1 MSNAEVPMSDAGAI
15 SVLGICGSL
24 RKASYNMAALRAA
37 IAQRPAG
44 MTVEVADISQIP
56 PYNEDVRQQGFP
68 PSVETLRRQTAAADA
83 LLFACPEYNYSMS
96 GVLKNA
102 IDWASRPPDQPF
114 AGKPCAI
121 IGAAA
126 GMAGSARAQY
136 DLRRSGVFLDM
147 HPLNKPEVLIGQAQ
161 SKFDA
166 EGKLL
171 DEVAHNLL
179 RDLLANLA
187 AWTRLIGQK

>member
-1 MSNAEVPMSDAGAI
+1 MSDPGGV

-24 RKASYNMAALRAA
+24 RKASYNMEALRAA
-37 IAQRPAG
+37 IALKPAG
-44 MTVEVADISQIP
+44 MSVTIADISQIP
-56 PYNEDVRQQGFP
+56 PYNEDVRAQGFP
-68 PSVETLRRQTAAADA
+68 PTVETLRRQIAAADA

-121 IGAAA
+121 IGAAG

-136 DLRRSGVFLDM
+136 DLRRSCVFLDM
-147 HPLNKPEVLIGQAQ
+147 HPLNKPEVLIGQAHT
-161 SKFDA
+161 KFDA
-166 EGKLL
+166 EGNLL
-171 DEVAHNLL
+171 DEAARGFL
-179 RDLLANLA
+179 RDLMANLA
-187 AWTRLIGQK
+187 AWTRLIGKK